1 LESYRTRYDE
11 LLCAEVEENRHTK
24 GRIAKKEEKALLKRL
39 KKYKENHLLF
49 LSDFH
54 IPYSNNM
61 SLCGGAKTARK
72 WQVDSEQPQAD
83 RCIAKS

>member
-1 LESYRTRYDE
+1 M
-11 LLCAEVEENRHTK
+11 EENRHTK